1 MNKFVKHIRLIIAFA
16 ALVMATGCIEDADDL
31 PKVKAGFTYTVS
43 ETGTVTFINTSN
55 LATKYLWDFGDEET
69 STEVNPVKTYTAGEY
84 IVNLRASNVAGAFD
98 VFTDTLN
105 IVIKDKI
112 TLPITWDNTN
122 VDYVVTTF
130 NGASFAIVNNPSVS
144 GTNNKETKVGAITN
158 IGAAFEGIFVDLEEA
173 INLTTNKTIAMNVR
187 ATAPVSLLLKLEEG
201 TSGAVEV
208 TANHGGTGWE
218 NIKFNFNSSASY
230 SRLTLFVDGPG
241 TTAGT
246 FYIDDITQ
254 EATAIPTAPT
264 TSAPTPPA
272 RAAVDVISIFSGSYT
287 NLTGIDYN
295 PNWGQSG
302 FGSVNPAFNPGD
314 GNLALAYPNFNYQG
328 TQLASNV
335 DASSMQ
341 FLHVDIWVAAGT
353 DRQVKVSP
361 INTGTGA
368 AEFLVNV
375 PLTPGQ
381 WNSVDLP
388 IGSFTGMTWNAIN
401 QLKFDGQFNG
411 NGSAN
416 TTPFNIYLDNI
427 YFYRSPVLTAPNTAA
442 PTPPARAAGDVI
454 SIFSGSYTNL
464 TGIDYN
470 PNWGQSG
477 FGSVNPAFNPGN
489 GNLVLAYPNFN
500 YQGTQLASN
509 IDASAMQFL
518 HVDIWVA
525 AGTDR
530 QVKVSPINAGSGVGE
545 FLVNV
550 PLTPGQWNSVDLPKS
565 SFTGMTWNAV
575 NQLKFDGQFNGNGSA
590 NTTPFNIYLDNIYF
604 YKAAGGGGGGGSTN
618 LITNGG
624 FESGDAN
631 WLLFNNGGA
640 TSISSTE
647 NNGGTKSAR
656 IESGQFDNPGVKQ
669 ERFGVG
675 TVLAN
680 TQYEVKFDLKQQTLL
695 DGAVVNAFVFSENNS
710 NNPAVQHV
718 LSPIT
723 LTPGSWNTN
732 TLTFTTAADV
742 SGGISLLIEVVCG
755 GAASCSGV
763 VFVDNV
769 SITKK

>member
-16 ALVMATGCIEDADDL
+16 ALVLATGCIEDADDL
-31 PKVKAGFTYTVS
+31 PKVEAGFTYTVS

-55 LATKYLWDFGDEET
+55 LATKYLWDFGDDET

-173 INLTTNKTIAMNVR
+173 INLTANKTIAMNVR

-254 EATAIPTAPT
+254 EATVAPTAPT
-264 TSAPTPPA
+264 TAAPTPPA
-272 RAAVDVISIFSGSYT
+272 RAAGDVVSLFSGAYT
-287 NLTGIDYN
+287 NVTVDTWRTGWSAGTLEDVNIAGN
-295 PNWGQSG
+295 PTKKYSG
-302 FGSVNPAFNPGD
+302 LDFVGVETFNPKVNVSAMTHVHID
-314 GNLALAYPNFNYQG
+314 VWSADF
-328 TQLASNV
+328 TQFSL
-335 DASSMQ
+335 
-341 FLHVDIWVAAGT
+341 
-353 DRQVKVSP
+353 K
-361 INTGTGA
+361 
-368 AEFLVNV
+368 LVNFGATTTEHQV
-375 PLTPGQ
+375 DYANPTQGQ
-381 WNSVDLP
+381 WISYDIPLSNFTGLAARNELAQYIFVGRP
-388 IGSFTGMTWNAIN
+388 IGS
-401 QLKFDGQFNG
+401 
-411 NGSAN
+411 N
-416 TTPFNIYLDNI
+416 TIFIDNF
-427 YFYRSPVLTAPNTAA
+427 YFYRDPVLTAPNTAA

-509 IDASAMQFL
+509 VDASAMEFL

-604 YKAAGGGGGGGSTN
+604 YKAAAGGGGGGTSN
-618 LITNGG
+618 IAANGG
-624 FESGDAN
+624 FENGTTG
-631 WLLFNNGGA
+631 WMLFQNGGTAARDLTTNNGGA
-640 TSISSTE
+640 
-647 NNGGTKSAR
+647 A
-656 IESGQFDNPGVKQ
+656 SGKLTINAPGNPAFKQ
-669 ERFGVG
+669 ERIGAG
-675 TVLAN
+675 TVKAGDVVRITFDHRGSV
-680 TQYEVKFDLKQQTLL
+680 TQP
-695 DGAVVNAFVFSENNS
+695 GAVFNVLLFGEGASGATFTHVF
-710 NNPAVQHV
+710 NPA
-718 LSPIT
+718 PT
-723 LTPGSWNTN
+723 LGSNWS
-732 TLTFTTAADV
+732 TFTGNFTIAAGTDV
-742 SGGISLLIEVVCG
+742 SQGISFLIEAVCG
-755 GAASCSGV
+755 GDSGCSV
-763 VFVDNV
+763 TANIDNV
-769 SITKK
+769 SVVLNP